1 MEINSSPTLTL
12 THGQV
17 PEGTPRRSAN
27 FHPSVWGNYFLAY
40 ASVAM
45 EPDVKTKQRI
55 EQLKEKV
62 REMIVASADKPSQ
75 KLSLI
80 DAIQRLG
87 VGYHFETEIET
98 TLQHIYETYHE
109 MANDEDL
116 YTVAL
121 SFRVLRQQGH
131 PVSCDV
137 FNKFKNNE
145 GKFQEYVKGD
155 VRGLISLYEATH
167 LRVHGE
173 DILDEALDFTTTH
186 LNSAVPNLNNAIA
199 AQVVHALNQPIHK
212 GLTRLEARHYILFY
226 EQKDS
231 HNKALL
237 DFAKLDFNHLQKLHQ
252 KELSE
257 ITRWWK
263 NLDFANKLPF
273 ARDRLVEGYFWI
285 LGVYFEPQYILARRI
300 ITKVFSVTSIIDDIY
315 DVYGTLEE
323 LVLFTDAI
331 QRWEKNA
338 LDQLPEY
345 MKLCYQAL
353 LDVYNMI
360 DEEMAKEGRSYRVN
374 YAKSEM
380 KNLVKAYFEEAKWY
394 HEGYVPSMEEY
405 MRVALA
411 TSGYKMLATTSLVGM
426 GDLVTKEGFKWL
438 SSDPLILEAASVIC
452 RLMDD
457 MASHKHEQERGHVAS
472 AVECYMKQHGVAEE
486 EVYVEFKQRVT
497 NAWKDMNAECLH
509 PTAVPM
515 PLLARV
521 LNLGRVIN
529 LVYMGEDGYTNSGKR
544 LKQCVTSV
552 LIDSVPIN

>member
-1 MEINSSPTLTL
+1 MTK
-12 THGQV
+12 
-17 PEGTPRRSAN
+17 
-27 FHPSVWGNYFLAY
+27 
-40 ASVAM
+40 
-45 EPDVKTKQRI
+45 EPDVKTEQRI

-62 REMIVASADKPSQ
+62 KEMIVASANKSSQ

-98 TLQHIYETYHE
+98 TLQHIYDTYHE
-109 MANDEDL
+109 MANDQDL

-131 PVSCDV
+131 PVSYDV
-137 FNKFKNNE
+137 FNKFKDNK

-155 VRGLISLYEATH
+155 VRGLVSLYEATH

-186 LNSAVPNLNNAIA
+186 LNSAVPNLKNAIA
-199 AQVVHALNQPIHK
+199 DQVVHALNQPIHK

-226 EQKDS
+226 EQEDS
-231 HNKALL
+231 HNKTLL
-237 DFAKLDFNHLQKLHQ
+237 DFAKLDFNRLQKLHQ

-263 NLDFANKLPF
+263 NLDFARKLPF
-273 ARDRLVEGYFWI
+273 ARDRVVECYFWI
-285 LGVYFEPQYILARRI
+285 LGVYFEPQYFLARRI
-300 ITKVFSVTSIIDDIY
+300 LTKVIALTSIIDDIY

-331 QRWEKNA
+331 ERWENSA
-338 LDQLPEY
+338 LNQLPEY

-374 YAKSEM
+374 YAKSAM
-380 KNLVKAYFEEAKWY
+380 NKLVRAYFEEAKWC
-394 HEGYVPSMEEY
+394 HEGYVPSIEEY
-405 MRVALA
+405 MRVALVTGA
-411 TSGYKMLATTSLVGM
+411 YKMLATTSLVGM
-426 GDLVTKEGFKWL
+426 GDLVTEEGFKWV

-457 MASHKHEQERGHVAS
+457 MVGHKHEQERGHVAS

-486 EVYVEFKQRVT
+486 EVYVEFKQRIT
-497 NAWKDMNAECLH
+497 NAWKDMNAECLR

-521 LNLGRVIN
+521 LNLARVIN
-529 LVYMGEDGYTNSGKR
+529 LIYTGEDGYTNSGKR
-544 LKQCVTSV
+544 LKQCITSV
-552 LIDSVPIN
+552 LIDSVPNN